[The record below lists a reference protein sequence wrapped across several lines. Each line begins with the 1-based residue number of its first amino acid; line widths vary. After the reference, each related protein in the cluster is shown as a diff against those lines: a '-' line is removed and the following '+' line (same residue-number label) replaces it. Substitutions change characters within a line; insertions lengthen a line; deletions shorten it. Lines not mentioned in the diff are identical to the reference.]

1 MDSGRSSLLSALYS
15 GVPFST
21 TLNADM
27 NEALQEIHDFL
38 PCRTPQQWI
47 ENALANQD
55 LMLIDH
61 AHCEKKAASTALSL
75 MYRYVDNTELLNK
88 MSRLAREELR
98 HFEQVL
104 AIMKKRGVTYDHLT
118 PARYAAGL
126 RQEVRAE
133 DPGRL
138 VDVLVVGAIIEAR
151 SCERF
156 ATLAPHLDEK
166 LADFYNSLLKSE
178 ARHYQDYLKLAQQ
191 ANGGAVDHRVKAF
204 LDIEHYLITEPD
216 TEFRFHSGPLP

>member
-1 MDSGRSSLLSALYS
+1 MTDSL
-15 GVPFST
+15 
-21 TLNADM
+21 D
-27 NEALQEIHDFL
+27 QIHDFL
-38 PCRTPQQWI
+38 PCKTPQRWI

-75 MYRYVDNTELLNK
+75 MYRYVDNTDLLNR

-104 AIMKKRGVTYDHLT
+104 AIMKKRGVSYGHLS

-126 RQEVRAE
+126 RQEVRTE

-138 VDVLVVGAIIEAR
+138 VLVLVDQLSEVQLGCIDAR
-151 SCERF
+151 
-156 ATLAPHLDEK
+156 
-166 LADFYNSLLKSE
+166 
-178 ARHYQDYLKLAQQ
+178 
-191 ANGGAVDHRVKAF
+191 
-204 LDIEHYLITEPD
+204 
-216 TEFRFHSGPLP
+216 PLWSDWKR

>member
-1 MDSGRSSLLSALYS
+1 
-15 GVPFST
+15 
-21 TLNADM
+21 M
-27 NEALQEIHDFL
+27 NDALQEIHDFL
-38 PCRTPQQWI
+38 PCRTPQRWI
-47 ENALANQD
+47 DNALANQD

-75 MYRYVDNTELLNK
+75 MYRYVDNTNLLNK

-104 AIMKKRGVTYDHLT
+104 AIMNKRGVDYCHLT

-126 RQEVRAE
+126 RQEVRTE

-138 VDVLVVGAIIEAR
+138 VDVLIVGAIIEAR

-156 ATLAPHLDEK
+156 AALAPFLDER
-166 LADFYNSLLKSE
+166 LADFYTSLLKSE
-178 ARHYQDYLKLAQQ
+178 ARHYQDYLSLAEE
-191 ANGGAVDHRVKAF
+191 AAGGPIEVRVGEFLALEKA
-204 LDIEHYLITEPD
+204 LIEEPD
-216 TEFRFHSGPLP
+216 TEFRFHSGPVSA

>member
-1 MDSGRSSLLSALYS
+1 MTEA
-15 GVPFST
+15 
-21 TLNADM
+21 LNA
-27 NEALQEIHDFL
+27 IHDFL
-38 PCRTPQQWI
+38 PCRTPQRWI
-47 ENALANQD
+47 DNALANQD

-75 MYRYVDNTELLNK
+75 MYRYVDNTDLLNR

-104 AIMKKRGVTYDHLT
+104 AIMKKRGVEYGHLT

-126 RQEVRAE
+126 RKEVRAE

-138 VDVLVVGAIIEAR
+138 VDVLVVGAVIEAR

-156 ATLAPHLDEK
+156 AALAPYLDDT
-166 LADFYNSLLKSE
+166 LADFYNGLLKSE
-178 ARHYQDYLKLAQQ
+178 ARHYRDYLTLAEQ
-191 ANGGAVDHRVKAF
+191 AAGCPVDDRIDVF
-204 LDIEHYLITEPD
+204 LALEKQLIESPD
-216 TEFRFHSGPLP
+216 TEFRFHSGPV

>member
-1 MDSGRSSLLSALYS
+1 M
-15 GVPFST
+15 
-21 TLNADM
+21 TL
-27 NEALQEIHDFL
+27 ALQEIHDFL
-38 PCRTPQQWI
+38 PCATPQQWI
-47 ENALANQD
+47 DNALANQE

-75 MYRYVDNTELLNK
+75 MYRYVENTNLLNK

-104 AIMKKRGVTYDHLT
+104 AIINKRGIAYCHLT

-126 RQEVRAE
+126 RKKVRTD

-138 VDVLVVGAIIEAR
+138 VDVMVVGAIIEAR

-156 ATLAPHLDEK
+156 AALVPFLDDELAE
-166 LADFYNSLLKSE
+166 FYSGLLKSE
-178 ARHYQDYLKLAQQ
+178 ARHYRDYLALAIQ
-191 ANGGAVDHRVKAF
+191 ANEGPVDERVAEF
-204 LDIEHYLITEPD
+204 LAIEKQLILEPD
-216 TEFRFHSGPLP
+216 DEFRFHSGPIV

>member
-1 MDSGRSSLLSALYS
+1 MLLLTMNHKTDSM
-15 GVPFST
+15 
-21 TLNADM
+21 TL
-27 NEALQEIHDFL
+27 ALQEIHDFL
-38 PCRTPQQWI
+38 PCATPQQWI
-47 ENALANQD
+47 DNALANQE

-75 MYRYVDNTELLNK
+75 MYRYVENTNLLNK

-104 AIMKKRGVTYDHLT
+104 AIINKRGIAYCHLT

-126 RQEVRAE
+126 RKEVRTD

-138 VDVLVVGAIIEAR
+138 VDVMVVGAIIEAR

-156 ATLAPHLDEK
+156 AALVPFLDDELAE
-166 LADFYNSLLKSE
+166 FYSGLLKSE
-178 ARHYQDYLKLAQQ
+178 ARHYRDYLALAIQ
-191 ANGGAVDHRVKAF
+191 ANEGPVDERVAEF
-204 LDIEHYLITEPD
+204 LAIEKQLILEPD
-216 TEFRFHSGPLP
+216 DEFRFHSGPIV

>member
-1 MDSGRSSLLSALYS
+1 MTDAL
-15 GVPFST
+15 T
-21 TLNADM
+21 A
-27 NEALQEIHDFL
+27 IHDFL
-38 PCRTPQQWI
+38 PCRTPQRWI
-47 ENALANQD
+47 ENALANPD

-75 MYRYVDNTELLNK
+75 MYRYVDNPDLLNR

-126 RQEVRAE
+126 RKAMRAE

-138 VDVLVVGAIIEAR
+138 VDVLIVGAVIEAR

-156 ATLAPHLDEK
+156 AALAPHLDGK
-166 LADFYNSLLKSE
+166 LADFYRGLLKSE
-178 ARHYQDYLKLAQQ
+178 ARHYQDYLELAEQ
-191 ANGGAVDHRVKAF
+191 ANGGSVDQRVEVF
-204 LDIEHYLITEPD
+204 LEIEQRLINEPD

>member
-1 MDSGRSSLLSALYS
+1 MLSHRFDVVAYMNHKTDSM
-15 GVPFST
+15 T
-21 TLNADM
+21 Q
-27 NEALQEIHDFL
+27 ALQEIHDFL
-38 PCRTPQQWI
+38 PCATPQQWI
-47 ENALANQD
+47 DNALANQD

-75 MYRYVDNTELLNK
+75 MYRYVENTNLLNK

-104 AIMKKRGVTYDHLT
+104 AIINKRGVTYCHLT

-126 RQEVRAE
+126 RKDVRTD

-138 VDVLVVGAIIEAR
+138 VDVMVVGAIIEAR

-156 ATLAPHLDEK
+156 AALVPFLDDE
-166 LADFYNSLLKSE
+166 LADFYSSLLKSE
-178 ARHYQDYLKLAQQ
+178 ARHYRDYLALAEQ
-191 ANGGAVDHRVKAF
+191 ANGGPVHERVAEF
-204 LDIEHYLITEPD
+204 LAIEKQLILEPD
-216 TEFRFHSGPLP
+216 SEFRFHSGPVSDC